1 MAPNIVTLHY
11 TLRDPAGRVLD
22 MSQSDVPIS
31 YLEGAGQIIDGL
43 EEPLRGVAAGTKQQ
57 VQVPAAKAYG
67 LHDPAQVHKVNR
79 TLLPVAG
86 EVRVGDR
93 FRTDA
98 DHLAPVV
105 TVVGLEGDDVLL
117 DANHPLAG
125 VDLTFD
131 VEIVAVRPATPEE
144 LERGQSCSAGCSCH
158 EGESQESCAC
168 HEGEAKAGCTC
179 NDAEGQESCTCGDS
193 EGKTGCTCNEV
204 EGQAG
209 SVGDDACGHGQCIC
223 G

>member
-22 MSQSDVPIS
+22 MSQGDAPIS

-43 EEPLRGVAAGTKQQ
+43 EEPLRGVAPGTKQQ

-79 TLLPVAG
+79 TLLPVEG

-93 FRTDA
+93 FRTEA
-98 DHLAPVV
+98 DHFAPVV
-105 TVVGLEGDDVLL
+105 MVVGLEGDEVLL

-144 LERGQSCSAGCSCH
+144 IERGQRSGAGCACRD
-158 EGESQESCAC
+158 GESQEGCGCADSEGQQSCACADGDGQESCAC
-168 HEGEAKAGCTC
+168 NDSEAKEGCTC
-179 NDAEGQESCTCGDS
+179 NDGESKAGSVANDGCAHGQCTCG
-193 EGKTGCTCNEV
+193 
-204 EGQAG
+204 
-209 SVGDDACGHGQCIC
+209 
-223 G
+223 